1 MSEALQAKL
10 DRVRKAIETIENSGQ
25 SVSYEGRNVTKADL
39 KTLYERE
46 AMLEKRLARK
56 GRGIRNRGG
65 TPL

>member
-1 MSEALQAKL
+1 MSETLQAKL
-10 DRVRKAIETIENSGQ
+10 DRVRKAIETIENGGQ

-46 AMLEKRLARK
+46 AMLEKRIARK
-56 GRGIRNRGG
+56 GRGIRSKGG